1 MSRLPR
7 QFVFEPQEVGVYH
20 CINRCV
26 RRSMLCG
33 WDPFTQR
40 SYEHRQVWLQHR
52 LMFLASVMAIDI
64 EGFCTMANHLHL
76 IVRNRPDVAA
86 QWSPEEIARKWLQ
99 LCPPHKPGSREVA
112 ETPSQADLDAIINNP
127 ARVEQLRMRL
137 SNPSWLMRFLTESLA
152 RVANREDQ
160 TTGRFWEGRFKM
172 QRLLDEWA
180 VAACLVYVDLNPIR
194 AGLTTRLTDSQHT
207 SIFERLAG
215 VMKSFATTLTA
226 RQRRDYGLEVNEE
239 DAPTTPATES
249 ATDRA
254 GPEESSTSTRPPE
267 AHPVGNEPSGAR
279 PVSSAGAK
287 TTVQREKVAFESL
300 TQIPPELVTEA
311 ARHAAFAGRG
321 SWLAPLEI
329 TEQALQ
335 RPVPGTR
342 TSNLGCLNMTFHQ
355 YLELL
360 EWTGRQVAK
369 GKVGRIPAEQ
379 PSILQQ
385 LGVEGEGWLKLVASF
400 TDKRGRLRRA
410 IGRPAALEAEA
421 AKRGQKWIQGIAL
434 SREIFEPPAADQPA
448 EPQ

>member
-7 QFVFEPQEVGVYH
+7 KFVFEPHEVGVYH

-40 SYEHRQVWLQHR
+40 SYEHRKRWLQQR

-64 EGFCTMANHLHL
+64 EGYCTMANHLHL

-86 QWSPEEIARKWLQ
+86 KWSPEQIARKWLQ
-99 LCPPHKPGSREVA
+99 LCPPYKPGTREVA
-112 ETPSQADLDAIINNP
+112 ETPSQADLDAILNNP
-127 ARVEQLRMRL
+127 GRVEQLRLRL

-152 RVANREDQ
+152 RVANREDK

-194 AGLTTRLTDSQHT
+194 AGITTQLSESQHT
-207 SIFERLAG
+207 SMFERLAG
-215 VMKSFATTLTA
+215 VVHAFGKTLTA
-226 RQRRDYGLEVNEE
+226 QQRRDSGLEAEG
-239 DAPTTPATES
+239 DGGPTTPATERGEGRI
-249 ATDRA
+249 D
-254 GPEESSTSTRPPE
+254 STP
-267 AHPVGNEPSGAR
+267 AHPTSANTNSNEPSGAR
-279 PVSSAGAK
+279 TVLLAEDKTAKNQKKVDYRSLSQGSSS
-287 TTVQREKVAFESL
+287 Q
-300 TQIPPELVTEA
+300 VTEA
-311 ARHAAFAGRG
+311 ARHAAFEGRG

-329 TEQALQ
+329 TEQALRQ
-335 RPVPGTR
+335 PVPATR
-342 TSNLGCLNMTFHQ
+342 TSNLGCLNMTFTQ

-360 EWTGRQVAK
+360 EWTGRQLAK
-369 GKVGRIPAEQ
+369 GKVGQIPAEQ
-379 PSILQQ
+379 PSFLQQ
-385 LGVEGEGWLKLVASF
+385 LGIEGEGWLKLVGSF

-410 IGRPAALEAEA
+410 IGRPAALQAEA

-434 SREIFEPPAADQPA
+434 SREIFGVPTA
-448 EPQ
+448 EHPSDPQ

>member
-7 QFVFEPQEVGVYH
+7 KFVFEPQEVGVYH

-40 SYEHRQVWLQHR
+40 SYEHRQLWLQHR

-64 EGFCTMANHLHL
+64 EGFCTMGNHLHL

-86 QWSPEEIARKWLQ
+86 TWSAEEIARKWLQ
-99 LCPPHKPGSREVA
+99 LCPPYKPGTREVA

-127 ARVEQLRMRL
+127 IRVEQLRLRL
-137 SNPSWLMRFLTESLA
+137 SNPSWLMRFLTEALA

-194 AGLTTRLTDSQHT
+194 AGLTTKLSESQHT

-226 RQRRDYGLEVNEE
+226 RQRRDYGLETE
-239 DAPTTPATES
+239 DEGGPTMPATDQVGSKES
-249 ATDRA
+249 FAPVLTIDA
-254 GPEESSTSTRPPE
+254 L
-267 AHPVGNEPSGAR
+267 PVGNEPSGAR
-279 PVSSAGAK
+279 TAPAAGGGAK
-287 TTVQREKVAFESL
+287 EGQPGTVASGSL
-300 TQIPPELVTEA
+300 FQIPPNLVAAA
-311 ARHAAFAGRG
+311 ARQAAFAGRG

-329 TEQALQ
+329 TEPALQ
-335 RPVPGTR
+335 QPVPGTR
-342 TSNLGCLNMTFHQ
+342 TSNLGCLNMTFTQ

-360 EWTGRQVAK
+360 EWTGRQVAQ
-369 GKVGRIPAEQ
+369 GKVGRIPADQ
-379 PSILQQ
+379 PSILRQ

-434 SREIFEPPAADQPA
+434 SREIFGVTTADRPSDPP
-448 EPQ
+448 

>member
-7 QFVFEPQEVGVYH
+7 KFVFEPHEVGVYH

-40 SYEHRQVWLQHR
+40 SYEHRKRWLQQR

-86 QWSPEEIARKWLQ
+86 KWSAEEIARKWLQ
-99 LCPPHKPGSREVA
+99 LCPPYKPGTREVA
-112 ETPSQADLDAIINNP
+112 ETPSQADLDAILNNP
-127 ARVEQLRMRL
+127 GRVEQLRLRL

-152 RVANREDQ
+152 RVANREDK

-194 AGLTTRLTDSQHT
+194 AGITTQLSESQHT
-207 SIFERLAG
+207 SMFERLAG
-215 VMKSFATTLTA
+215 VVHAFGKTLTA
-226 RQRRDYGLEVNEE
+226 QQRRDSGLEADSE
-239 DAPTTPATES
+239 DGPTTPITDRGKEQKES
-249 ATDRA
+249 A
-254 GPEESSTSTRPPE
+254 
-267 AHPVGNEPSGAR
+267 PVRTTGTNTNRNEPSGAR
-279 PVSSAGAK
+279 TLPLAEGKTAKNQRKVDYRSLSQGSSS
-287 TTVQREKVAFESL
+287 Q
-300 TQIPPELVTEA
+300 VTEA
-311 ARHAAFAGRG
+311 ARHAAFEGRG

-329 TEQALQ
+329 TEQALRQ
-335 RPVPGTR
+335 PVPATR
-342 TSNLGCLNMTFHQ
+342 TSNLGCLNMTFTQ

-360 EWTGRQVAK
+360 EWTGRQLAK
-369 GKVGRIPAEQ
+369 GKVGQIPAEQ
-379 PSILQQ
+379 PSFLQQ
-385 LGVEGEGWLKLVASF
+385 LGIEGEGWLKLVGSF

-410 IGRPAALEAEA
+410 IGRPAALQAEA

-434 SREIFEPPAADQPA
+434 SREIFGVPTA
-448 EPQ
+448 EHPSDPQ

>member
-7 QFVFEPQEVGVYH
+7 KFVFEPHEVGVYH

-40 SYEHRQVWLQHR
+40 SYEHRKRWLQQR

-86 QWSPEEIARKWLQ
+86 KWSPEQIARKWLQ
-99 LCPPHKPGSREVA
+99 LCPPYKPGTREVA
-112 ETPSQADLDAIINNP
+112 ETPSQADLDAILNNP
-127 ARVEQLRMRL
+127 GRVEQLRLRL

-152 RVANREDQ
+152 RVANREDK

-194 AGLTTRLTDSQHT
+194 AGITTQLSESQHT
-207 SIFERLAG
+207 SMFERLAG
-215 VMKSFATTLTA
+215 VVHAFGKTLTA
-226 RQRRDYGLEVNEE
+226 QQRRDSGLEA
-239 DAPTTPATES
+239 DCDGGPTTPITDRGEGQKES
-249 ATDRA
+249 A
-254 GPEESSTSTRPPE
+254 
-267 AHPVGNEPSGAR
+267 PVRTTGTNMNRNEPSGAR
-279 PVSSAGAK
+279 TVLLAEDKSAK
-287 TTVQREKVAFESL
+287 NQRKVDYRSL
-300 TQIPPELVTEA
+300 SQGSASQVTEA
-311 ARHAAFAGRG
+311 ARHAAFEGRG

-329 TEQALQ
+329 TEQALRQ
-335 RPVPGTR
+335 PVPATR
-342 TSNLGCLNMTFHQ
+342 TSNLGCLNMTFTQ

-360 EWTGRQVAK
+360 EWTGRQIAK
-369 GKVGRIPAEQ
+369 GKAGQIPAEQ
-379 PSILQQ
+379 PSLLQQ
-385 LGVEGEGWLKLVASF
+385 LGIEGEGWLKLVGSF

-410 IGRPAALEAEA
+410 IGRPAALQAEA

-434 SREIFEPPAADQPA
+434 SREIFGVPTA
-448 EPQ
+448 EHPSDPQ